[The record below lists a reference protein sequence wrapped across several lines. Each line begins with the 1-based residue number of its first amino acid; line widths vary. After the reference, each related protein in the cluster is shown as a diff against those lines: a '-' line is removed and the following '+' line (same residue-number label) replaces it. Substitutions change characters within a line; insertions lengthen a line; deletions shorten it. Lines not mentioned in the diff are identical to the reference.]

1 MRLFRELDF
10 LLLAATLVT
19 VLLGVTMI
27 YSAAFHSDST
37 AVQNAWD
44 KQAKFAFFALAVSLA
59 IVYIPDKVIYSIAHP
74 LYLFG
79 LLSLL
84 AVLAWGTGDDAARW
98 LRLGPLRLQPSE
110 LAKITT
116 IIALARYLSDCT
128 TERINKPRGFLG
140 ALCISLVPMA
150 LIVRQPDLGTAIS
163 FGAPLF
169 PMLYWAG
176 MRKLFIFLVVS
187 PIISVIC
194 SFEPL
199 WR

>member
-37 AVQNAWD
+37 VIQNAWD
-44 KQAKFAFFALAVSLA
+44 KQAKFAFFAFAVSLA

-84 AVLAWGTGDDAARW
+84 AV
-98 LRLGPLRLQPSE
+98 
-110 LAKITT
+110 
-116 IIALARYLSDCT
+116 
-128 TERINKPRGFLG
+128 
-140 ALCISLVPMA
+140 
-150 LIVRQPDLGTAIS
+150 
-163 FGAPLF
+163 
-169 PMLYWAG
+169 
-176 MRKLFIFLVVS
+176 
-187 PIISVIC
+187 
-194 SFEPL
+194 
-199 WR
+199 